1 MDESL
6 HDLILR
12 VPFFRTLDRVDV
24 ARLIG
29 ILERVSFA
37 AGTSIFQE
45 GADADALY
53 LLESGQV
60 AITIKAPDGDRT
72 VTRLSPPAYFGELGL
87 LLARRTASAIAVTDV
102 QGWKLPRGHFEEL
115 ARERNPLS
123 LAMAASLA
131 ELIDQRSREHLG
143 APSAATVRP
152 PASFVSSP
160 VAYSLKWRIAGA
172 TFAVGVPL
180 ALWWVRPPGGLSL
193 AGWHVNLVLLG
204 AALGWLSEPVPDF
217 VIALAMVAAWGIVGL
232 VPVGLAFAG
241 FTSPSW
247 VVAVGALGLA
257 AAMVRSGLFFRIAL
271 FFLKNFPATH
281 VGQVVALLASGAI
294 LTPLVPLGIA
304 RVATIAPLTQE
315 LAQGLGYRAKSRASA
330 GIAFAGLVGYGGF
343 SSIFL
348 TGLAMNFFVLDLLPR
363 AERIR
368 FDWLTWLAAAA
379 LAGAVMLIGAVFIL
393 LVVFRPE
400 VTSKATT
407 AAILKEQERALGRL
421 SRQELATIGA
431 VALLLVG
438 LLLQSILHID
448 TAWLA
453 ICALILTVAGGV
465 LNRGSFRSS
474 IDWGFLTL
482 FGILLGTGGV
492 LHSVG
497 IDRWIADILGSLT
510 AITGNSGV
518 LLLLLGLCV
527 VACRLVLPWIP
538 ATLLLSLALVPAAAH
553 LGLSPW
559 VVGFVV
565 LVTANTWL
573 LPGQSDFCR
582 LMRDAT
588 KGEMF
593 AGRHVFVLGIIQT
606 LVTLAAITAS
616 VPYWRALGLLA
627 R

>member
-1 MDESL
+1 
-6 HDLILR
+6 
-12 VPFFRTLDRVDV
+12 
-24 ARLIG
+24 
-29 ILERVSFA
+29 
-37 AGTSIFQE
+37 
-45 GADADALY
+45 

-60 AITIKAPDGDRT
+60 AISIKAPDGDRT
-72 VTRLSPPAYFGELGL
+72 VTRLNPPAYFGELGL

-115 ARERNPLS
+115 ARERTSVS
-123 LAMAASLA
+123 LAVAASLA

-160 VAYSLKWRIAGA
+160 VAYPLKWRIAGA
-172 TFAVGVPL
+172 TIAVGVPL
-180 ALWWVRPPGGLSL
+180 ALWWVKPPGGLSMQ
-193 AGWHVNLVLLG
+193 GWYVNLVPIG
-204 AALGWLSEPVPDF
+204 AALGWLFEPVPDF
-217 VIALAMVAAWGIVGL
+217 IIALAMVAAWGIVGL
-232 VPVGLAFAG
+232 VPIGLAFAG

-271 FFLKNFPATH
+271 LFLKNFPATH
-281 VGQVVALLASGAI
+281 VGQVVALLTSGMI

-315 LAQGLGYRAKSRASA
+315 LAQGLGYPVKSRASA

-348 TGLAMNFFVLDLLPR
+348 TGLAMNFFVLDLLPQ

-368 FDWLTWLAAAA
+368 FDWSTWLAAAA

-400 VTSKATT
+400 LTCKAT

-421 SRQELATIGA
+421 SRQELATIAA
-431 VALLLVG
+431 VAILLVG
-438 LLLQSILHID
+438 LLLQPVLHID

-497 IDRWIADILGSLT
+497 VDRWIADTLGSVT
-510 AITGNSGV
+510 AITGNAGV
-518 LLLLLGLCV
+518 LLLLLGVCV

-538 ATLLLSLALVPAAAH
+538 ATLLLSLALVPAASR

-593 AGRHVFVLGIIQT
+593 TGRHVFVLGITQT

-627 R
+627 H